1 MNEVLQ
7 TNGEKLR
14 LRVVCPPLAQCYS
27 SRVGGRMISTK
38 RPLAEKWNFTTLL
51 VQGVARRIGNELS
64 SEKLVLP
71 FLYTALGGPVLFS
84 GVFAPVVVVAR
95 LLAQLLGARLV
106 ELTSQTRFYLA
117 LSTALIAVT
126 LVSVAVLSP
135 VAPVAWL
142 PMIFI
147 LASTVMGISSGFG
160 ALTFQDMIGRV
171 LNAQPRTN
179 LLFAIG
185 GLSGAGVIVTTIV
198 SQWLAGTAAAETA
211 GRDHTLLIWV
221 GAGMLLLSS
230 LGALAVREDRRA
242 LSPFAT
248 DKGYA
253 ASLVDSVRIVWRL
266 PWFRRFT
273 VERML
278 LMSVEMVTPF
288 FAVHAATFHPATVP
302 SLSLFVIAVSA
313 GMIGGGLAWPFVSRR
328 SIQLVLSASA
338 VMASLAALLALAN
351 HLVVAIQA
359 PLTHAAML
367 FLLGFATQ
375 GSLDG
380 STAYVVGS
388 SSDGERPYCIA
399 VSNLAAAI
407 TGVGLA
413 FAAGLVAEQRG
424 VIVAILIMGVLNLAA
439 AYVAMTLPTVRP
451 LT

>member
-1 MNEVLQ
+1 M
-7 TNGEKLR
+7 
-14 LRVVCPPLAQCYS
+14 
-27 SRVGGRMISTK
+27 
-38 RPLAEKWNFTTLL
+38 WNFATLL

-117 LSTALIAVT
+117 LSTALVAVT

-142 PMIFI
+142 PMTFI
-147 LASTVMGISSGFG
+147 LASAVMGVCNGFG

-171 LNAQPRTN
+171 LGAQPRTN

-185 GLSGAGVIVTTIV
+185 GLSGAGVIVTTFL
-198 SQWLAGTAAAETA
+198 SQWLAGTAAGET
-211 GRDHTLLIWV
+211 DKTLLIWV

-230 LGALAVREDRRA
+230 LGALAVREGGRA
-242 LSPFAT
+242 LSPSAMAAAG
-248 DKGYA
+248 KGYV
-253 ASLVDSVRIVWRL
+253 ASLVDSVGIVWRL

-273 VERML
+273 IERML
-278 LMSVEMVTPF
+278 LLSVEMVTPF
-288 FAVHAATFHPATVP
+288 FAVHAATFHPATAP
-302 SLSLFVIAVSA
+302 NLSLFVIAFSA

-338 VMASLAALLALAN
+338 AMAGCAALLALAN

-359 PLTHAAML
+359 PITHAAMI

-375 GSLDG
+375 GALDG

-388 SSDGERPYCIA
+388 SSDEERPYCIA
-399 VSNLAAAI
+399 VSNLAAGIA
-407 TGVGLA
+407 GVGMA
-413 FAAGLVAEQRG
+413 FAAGLVAERNG
-424 VIVAILIMGVLNLAA
+424 VIVAILAMGVLNVAA
-439 AYVAMTLPTVRP
+439 AYVAMTLPAVRP
-451 LT
+451 LA